1 MVYKIWQPPFQA
13 HTRLDRRPLL
23 TETEIMREEGWVKVY
38 TAQGLTEAHIVK
50 GLLEFNGIPVDLDY
64 EAVGP
69 LLGITMNGLG
79 EVRVLVPKDWKKKA
93 LELLQKETPS
103 EESWENS

>member
-1 MVYKIWQPPFQA
+1 MYV
-13 HTRLDRRPLL
+13 
-23 TETEIMREEGWVKVY
+23 
-38 TAQGLTEAHIVK
+38 AQGLAEAHIVK

-69 LLGITMNGLG
+69 ILGITMNGLG
-79 EVRVLVPKDWKKKA
+79 EVRILVPAEWEEKA

-103 EESWENS
+103 SESWEKS

>member
-1 MVYKIWQPPFQA
+1 
-13 HTRLDRRPLL
+13 
-23 TETEIMREEGWVKVY
+23 MREEGWVKVY
-38 TAQGLTEAHIVK
+38 TAQGLAEAHIVK

-79 EVRVLVPKDWKKKA
+79 EVKILVPREWEKRA
-93 LELLQKETPS
+93 LELLQEDTPRD
-103 EESWENS
+103 ESWEKS